1 MVLWIM
7 PFFFFFLSACSAC
20 AFPLGIK
27 LPAFSGI
34 KNKQTANCTENHV
47 VFHARQACRCFSI
60 RVCFPFLAFYFLS
73 PFCFSFSRYPSPSVC
88 VQSTHVQSPV
98 ISGFLHT
105 KKATIQTSSPF
116 PQHAKRFYFSIS
128 VAWYSLD
135 NAIKCS
141 KND

>member
-1 MVLWIM
+1 LDYAVFL
-7 PFFFFFLSACSAC
+7 FLSIRLFGLH
-20 AFPLGIK
+20 FPFGIK

-73 PFCFSFSRYPSPSVC
+73 PFCFSFSRYPSPSFC

-116 PQHAKRFYFSIS
+116 PQYAKRFYFSIS
-128 VAWYSLD
+128 VA
-135 NAIKCS
+135 
-141 KND
+141 